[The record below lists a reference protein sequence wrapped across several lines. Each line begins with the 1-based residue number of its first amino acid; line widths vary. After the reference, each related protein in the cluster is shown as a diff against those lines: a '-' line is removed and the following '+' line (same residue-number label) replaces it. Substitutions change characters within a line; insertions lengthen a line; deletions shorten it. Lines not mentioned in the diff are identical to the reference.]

1 MHEWLEALRKSAKA
15 ASSGVSADEVR
26 RAETECG
33 VPFPEDLGH
42 LYLTF
47 DGGELHGD
55 VSLFPLH
62 GPEGSVSV
70 LEKTRLKLVGLPAA
84 GVWRIGMKGPH
95 RHLFSARK
103 SAMVEQGDGGGPL
116 PGWVDAL
123 GAEDWLYGTW
133 DSEKREMRLYRS
145 LKDMLDVL
153 VPPAEV
159 ESFGERTFAR
169 AMNAVLQEALS
180 GMSGEEES
188 EEEQAEESSTEEE
201 EDTGAQRELAYEYD
215 EDVSRGRRGG
225 AQDESGGFGRFGAKS
240 GGGKKPALRSSVTQA
255 ELFVR
260 PTMQEALRKELGP
273 ETAKKPAVK
282 SKASK
287 PVATIAETVKDAVA
301 KPVAQVAEAVKDAV
315 SKPVEKAAKATKA
328 AVTKP
333 VESVKDAVAKPVE
346 KATEA
351 VKDAVSKPTKA
362 TKTAVTKL
370 VDAAATATTKTVA
383 KAVEV
388 TQPKAKPAAQPVTE
402 TSAVLPATKSPTAK
416 SATKSLATAK
426 PGTVKSATQPSVAKT
441 PAPAK
446 SAATKPAVAK
456 STTKQAAAK
465 KSATTAKSTTKQAA
479 AKKSAGAKPTT
490 KQVAAKKSARA
501 KPVGKQPAAKK
512 SAGKIASKKVAASK
526 PAKKSAGAKPAA
538 SKSSAAKKSTGTK
551 PARKSAPSKAAA
563 RKPSAK
569 GAVKKPK
576 SKR

>member
-315 SKPVEKAAKATKA
+315 SKPA
-328 AVTKP
+328 
-333 VESVKDAVAKPVE
+333 
-346 KATEA
+346 
-351 VKDAVSKPTKA
+351 KA

-402 TSAVLPATKSPTAK
+402 TPAVLPATKSPTAK

-426 PGTVKSATQPSVAKT
+426 PGAVKSATQPSVAKT

-465 KSATTAKSTTKQAA
+465 KSATTAKSTTMQAA

-490 KQVAAKKSARA
+490 KQVAAKKSAGA

-512 SAGKIASKKVAASK
+512 SAGKLASKKVAASK
-526 PAKKSAGAKPAA
+526 PAKAKPAA

-563 RKPSAK
+563 RKSSAK

>member
-315 SKPVEKAAKATKA
+315 SKPA
-328 AVTKP
+328 
-333 VESVKDAVAKPVE
+333 
-346 KATEA
+346 
-351 VKDAVSKPTKA
+351 KA

-402 TSAVLPATKSPTAK
+402 TPAVLPATKSPTAK

-426 PGTVKSATQPSVAKT
+426 PGAVKSATQPSVAKT
-441 PAPAK
+441 PAPAKSAATKPAVVKAATQKSAPAK

-490 KQVAAKKSARA
+490 KQVAAKKSAGA

-512 SAGKIASKKVAASK
+512 SAGKLASKKVAASK
-526 PAKKSAGAKPAA
+526 PAKAKPAA

>member
-240 GGGKKPALRSSVTQA
+240 GGGKKPASRSSVTQA

-273 ETAKKPAVK
+273 EAAKKPAVK

-301 KPVAQVAEAVKDAV
+301 KPVAQVA
-315 SKPVEKAAKATKA
+315 
-328 AVTKP
+328 
-333 VESVKDAVAKPVE
+333 
-346 KATEA
+346 EA

-402 TSAVLPATKSPTAK
+402 TPAVLPATKSPTAK
-416 SATKSLATAK
+416 SATRSLATAK
-426 PGTVKSATQPSVAKT
+426 PGAVKSATQPSVAKT

-446 SAATKPAVAK
+446 SVATKPAVVKAATQKSAPAKSVATKPAVVK
-456 STTKQAAAK
+456 STTKKAAAK
-465 KSATTAKSTTKQAA
+465 KSATT
-479 AKKSAGAKPTT
+479 AKPTT

-563 RKPSAK
+563 RKSSAK

>member
-62 GPEGSVSV
+62 GHEGSVSV

-123 GAEDWLYGTW
+123 GEEDWLYGTW

-180 GMSGEEES
+180 GMSGEEE
-188 EEEQAEESSTEEE
+188 QAEEASTEE

-240 GGGKKPALRSSVTQA
+240 GGGKKPASRSSVTQA

-315 SKPVEKAAKATKA
+315 SKPA
-328 AVTKP
+328 
-333 VESVKDAVAKPVE
+333 
-346 KATEA
+346 
-351 VKDAVSKPTKA
+351 KA

-402 TSAVLPATKSPTAK
+402 TSAVLPATKSPSAK

-426 PGTVKSATQPSVAKT
+426 PGAVKSATQPSVAKT

-446 SAATKPAVAK
+446 SAATKPAVVKAATQKSATAK
-456 STTKQAAAK
+456 SAAKPAVAKPTTKQAAAK
-465 KSATTAKSTTKQAA
+465 KSATTAKPTTRQAAAKKSATTARPTTKQAA
-479 AKKSAGAKPTT
+479 AKKSATTARPTT
-490 KQVAAKKSARA
+490 RQAAAKKSAPAA
-501 KPVGKQPAAKK
+501 KSVGNQLVAKK
-512 SAGKIASKKVAASK
+512 SAGKSASKKAAATK
-526 PAKKSAGAKPAA
+526 PAKKSAGAKP
-538 SKSSAAKKSTGTK
+538 TGTK

-563 RKPSAK
+563 KKSSAK
-569 GAVKKPK
+569 KGAGKKPK

>member
-240 GGGKKPALRSSVTQA
+240 GGGKKPASRSSVTQA

-301 KPVAQVAEAVKDAV
+301 KPVAQVA
-315 SKPVEKAAKATKA
+315 
-328 AVTKP
+328 
-333 VESVKDAVAKPVE
+333 
-346 KATEA
+346 EA

-479 AKKSAGAKPTT
+479 AKKSAGAKP
-490 KQVAAKKSARA
+490 
-501 KPVGKQPAAKK
+501 VGKQPAAKK
-512 SAGKIASKKVAASK
+512 SAGKLASKKVAASK
-526 PAKKSAGAKPAA
+526 PAKKSAGAKSAA
-538 SKSSAAKKSTGTK
+538 SKSSAAKKPTRTK

-563 RKPSAK
+563 RKSSAK